1 MNQLLNQRQAAHLLR
16 LSVRTLERH
25 RTSGTGPRFVRL
37 GRLIRYQEAD
47 LADWVRGGLRF
58 STSDNS
64 AIQLISKGS
73 SS

>member
-37 GRLIRYQEAD
+37 GRLIRYQEGD
-47 LADWVRGGLRF
+47 LADWVHGGLRF

-64 AIQLISKGS
+64 GELISKGS